1 MVEPMKLNELQ
12 NVSAC
17 RINVRT
23 CREKNTHIYL
33 HTCPP
38 TLCCLQFQFFLS
50 FLGPCFVRV
59 HLLCYL
65 HVSSFTHSI
74 VVFPHFRESCLFP
87 KHKSLLLESVSDF
100 ELTPSH

>member
-1 MVEPMKLNELQ
+1 MVEPIKLNELQ

-23 CREKNTHIYL
+23 CREKKHTYL
-33 HTCPP
+33 PSYLSSYTV
-38 TLCCLQFQFFLS
+38 LFAVSVFLS

>member
-23 CREKNTHIYL
+23 CREKKHTYL
-33 HTCPP
+33 PSYLSSYTV
-38 TLCCLQFQFFLS
+38 LFAVSVFLS

-87 KHKSLLLESVSDF
+87 QTQV
-100 ELTPSH
+100 TVIRICV